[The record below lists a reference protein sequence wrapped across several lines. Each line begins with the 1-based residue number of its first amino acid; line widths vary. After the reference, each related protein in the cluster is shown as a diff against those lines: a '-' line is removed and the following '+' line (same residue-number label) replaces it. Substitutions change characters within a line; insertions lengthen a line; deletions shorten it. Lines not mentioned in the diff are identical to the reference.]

1 MKYNIQVLI
10 AHYTPRYI
18 SLYICATIFFLF
30 SGNRRHF
37 NQFSEARRMAKSGGK
52 STTTKW
58 FDVTVLEE
66 ESTLST
72 GRLLLEKEK
81 RWEDYTGRSY
91 ETEGDSTRFLSVKL
105 QERKRKDIKKCLK
118 TFDTA
123 EV

>member
-1 MKYNIQVLI
+1 MEHQ
-10 AHYTPRYI
+10 R
-18 SLYICATIFFLF
+18 
-30 SGNRRHF
+30 GNRRYF

-66 ESTLST
+66 ESTLPT

-91 ETEGDSTRFLSVKL
+91 ETEGPGSRVHLRLLRALGDPSDVSSPVLL
-105 QERKRKDIKKCLK
+105 A
-118 TFDTA
+118 TA
-123 EV
+123 ESGCCSRPLLERSLSGR